1 MRAAALIFC
10 LTVLVWHTPAKA
22 VLPDEMLTDAGLEA
36 RARDI
41 SEELRC
47 LVCQNQS
54 IDESDA
60 DLARDL
66 RVLVRE
72 RLMMGDSNAEVLDFI
87 TRRYGDF
94 VLLTPPVKSTTYLL
108 WGAPV
113 ALMVLGLAVFVT
125 IMRRRPAKTSPD
137 ALNAGEQARLKEL
150 LDRDS

>member
-1 MRAAALIFC
+1 MRAPALIFC

-22 VLPDEMLTDAGLEA
+22 VLPDEMLADAAMEA

-41 SEELRC
+41 SKELRC